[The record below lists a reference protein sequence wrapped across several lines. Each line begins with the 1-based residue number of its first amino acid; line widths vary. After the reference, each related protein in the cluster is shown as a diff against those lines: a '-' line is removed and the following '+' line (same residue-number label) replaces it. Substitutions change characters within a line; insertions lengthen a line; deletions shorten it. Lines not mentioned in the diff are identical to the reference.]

1 MLTSKR
7 YHLLPACLTM
17 ALATSAMAAGIT
29 PVAEVRS
36 QASPSA
42 AVMNPP
48 LENWVAPQFYN
59 APVGAISSDGSFG
72 AKGTTMAK
80 TARTL
85 ATFIPVA
92 PCRLVDT
99 RGSFNPVYGSGGPFA
114 PNEVRVYQAAG
125 NCGIPAGSNRILAVS
140 VAVTTLPTAASG
152 DVEVIANNAT
162 LGGTVLMVIQA
173 GLWNS
178 ATTATGVD
186 ASGNF
191 KVQIRQTSA
200 NMALDVNG
208 YYAQMDPSNTGDF
221 YSILGNFDSDGGL
234 LNVNETGAIGAAIRG
249 VNPSSDVRLAQGENA
264 IDVVSGGLRV
274 RGAGVNTDTLA
285 AVHQVS
291 ALNLCDGSGGGL
303 DSHYTLLNNPQ
314 TFSAVGADLSGMVL
328 FAQQRGDATSV
339 PAVTAK
345 PVSVAYRTGV
355 RCTAS
360 FPLVNGWFLYNGAT
374 VFATGESYN
383 LMVIKP

>member
-1 MLTSKR
+1 MD
-7 YHLLPACLTM
+7 
-17 ALATSAMAAGIT
+17 
-29 PVAEVRS
+29 
-36 QASPSA
+36 
-42 AVMNPP
+42 PP

-72 AKGTTMAK
+72 AKGATMAK
-80 TARTL
+80 AARTL
-85 ATFIPVA
+85 ATFIPVT

-99 RGSFNPVYGSGGPFA
+99 RGSRGEVFAGGPYA
-114 PNEVRVYQAAG
+114 NNEVRTYQAAG
-125 NCGIPAGSNRILAVS
+125 NCGIPAGSNRLLGVS
-140 VAVTTLPTAASG
+140 LAVTTLPTTTSG
-152 DVEVIANNAT
+152 DIEVIAANAT
-162 LGGTVLMVIQA
+162 LGSTVLMVMQL

-178 ATTATGVD
+178 ATTVSGVD
-186 ASGNF
+186 SNGNF
-191 KVQIRQTSA
+191 KVQVRYLQPTSTQIA
-200 NMALDVNG
+200 IDVNG
-208 YYAQMDPSNTGDF
+208 YYAQMDPSNTSDF

-234 LNVNETGAIGAAIRG
+234 LNVNETGSTGAAIRG

-314 TFSAVGADLSGMVL
+314 TFSAVGANLSGMVL
-328 FAQQRGDATSV
+328 FAQQRGDATSA

-360 FPLVNGWFLYNGAT
+360 FPSVTGWFLYNGAT
-374 VFATGESYN
+374 VYATGESYN

>member
-7 YHLLPACLTM
+7 YRLLPACFTV
-17 ALATSAMAAGIT
+17 ALATSAMAAGVM
-29 PVAEVRS
+29 PVAEVRPDI
-36 QASPSA
+36 PSA
-42 AVMNPP
+42 SAAMNPP

-59 APVGAISSDGSFG
+59 APPGAFSSDGSFG
-72 AKGTTMAK
+72 GKGATMAK
-80 TARTL
+80 AARTL

-99 RGSFNPVYGSGGPFA
+99 RGAFNPVYGSGGPFA
-114 PNEVRVYQAAG
+114 ANEVRVYQAAG
-125 NCGIPAGSNRILAVS
+125 NCGIPPGSNRVLAVS
-140 VAVTTLPTAASG
+140 VAVTTLPTPASG

-191 KVQIRQTSA
+191 KVQIRSTPA
-200 NMALDVNG
+200 DMAIDVNG
-208 YYAQMDPSNTGDF
+208 YYAQMDPSNTGDYF
-221 YSILGNFDSDGGL
+221 SIVGNYNLDGGL
-234 LNVNETGAIGAAIRG
+234 LNVNETGSVGAAIRG

-264 IDVVSGGLRV
+264 IDVATGGLRV

-285 AVHQVS
+285 SIHQITTQ
-291 ALNLCDGSGGGL
+291 NLCDGSGGGL

-314 TFSAVGADLSGMVL
+314 TFSAVGANLSGVMLLV
-328 FAQQRGDATSV
+328 QQRGDATST
-339 PAVTAK
+339 PPVTAK

-360 FPLVNGWFLYNGAT
+360 FPSVNGWFLYNGASI
-374 VFATGESYN
+374 FATGETFN